1 MESTMKSER
10 LKKLESELN
19 DLEQWM
25 KLGLVPNKELQR
37 HNEEIDMLKKRIE
50 EEKDRLLF
58 LKESGEMEEFSAP
71 RRGPTKTVYP
81 DTPSMSDVEVN
92 ESTEGGFEVDQEE
105 TSTETSDESVVS
117 ETVRED
123 DDATED
129 DEDPFSDRN
138 RWRRGGIIDPESNDW

>member
-1 MESTMKSER
+1 MKSDR
-10 LKKLESELN
+10 LKKLEAELA

-25 KLGLVPNKELQR
+25 KLGLVPNKELER
-37 HNEEIDMLKKRIE
+37 HNEEINALRQRIDE
-50 EEKDRLLF
+50 ERERLQF

-92 ESTEGGFEVDQEE
+92 DTTQGGFESEQE
-105 TSTETSDESVVS
+105 TATETSEESTSS
-117 ETVRED
+117 ESSMD
-123 DDATED
+123 DDDRTEEED
-129 DEDPFSDRN
+129 DPFSDKN